1 MTDTEYD
8 LIISRL
14 TDTMKT
20 NRRMVEN
27 AIMNNWISIIVRNWK
42 EVDTDWCLENLVGE
56 YLCMGYYWYFEK
68 EEDVIMFALRWSH
81 D

>member
-1 MTDTEYD
+1 
-8 LIISRL
+8 
-14 TDTMKT
+14 
-20 NRRMVEN
+20 MVEN